1 MGWIWLSI
9 VTLAL
14 GTLMS
19 YRSVPPLLQGL
30 QNLAPFE
37 YNELGCPD
45 ASELFARFPN
55 GLQLRFAWFVLRG
68 EAYRLT
74 HGSARAAA
82 VFAWLGY
89 VFTFIGAAGFFFAAS
104 QAE

>member
-1 MGWIWLSI
+1 MGWLWLSI
-9 VTLAL
+9 LVLAT
-14 GTLMS
+14 GTIMS
-19 YRSVPPLLQGL
+19 YRAVPPLLQGL

-68 EAYRLT
+68 EAYRVT

-89 VFTFIGAAGFFFAAS
+89 VFTFTGVAGFFFAAS
-104 QAE
+104 RAA